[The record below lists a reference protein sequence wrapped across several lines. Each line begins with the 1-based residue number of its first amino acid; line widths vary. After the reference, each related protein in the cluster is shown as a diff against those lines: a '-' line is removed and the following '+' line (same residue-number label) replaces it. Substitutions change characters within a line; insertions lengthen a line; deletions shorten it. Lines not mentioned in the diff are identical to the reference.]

1 MFQIFA
7 ACFQTD
13 ISLVKTFLLYSIIYT
28 QKMIKQ
34 RTFEIGRISNDEL
47 IKLTLGQ
54 ILTGRLEAE
63 NIQN

>member
-13 ISLVKTFLLYSIIYT
+13 ISLVKTFLLYSIIYI